1 MQENKTEVKITGVDI
16 PFLDLVVFI
25 VKIALASIPALFVL
39 WFVFAI
45 FGMLF
50 GGTFMFMHGGF

>member
-1 MQENKTEVKITGVDI
+1 MQDDKTEVKITGVDI
-16 PFLDLVVFI
+16 PFFDLVILI
-25 VKIALASIPALFVL
+25 VKIALASIPALFII

-50 GGTFMFMHGGF
+50 GGTFLFFHP

>member
-16 PFLDLVVFI
+16 PFLDLVVLI
-25 VKIALASIPALFVL
+25 VKIALASIPAIFII

-45 FGMLF
+45 LGMIF
-50 GGTFMFMHGGF
+50 GGTFMFFHL

>member
-1 MQENKTEVKITGVDI
+1 MQEKTKEVKITGVDI
-16 PFLDLVVFI
+16 PFLNLVIFI
-25 VKIALASIPALFVL
+25 VKIALASIPALFIL
-39 WFVFAI
+39 WFIFAI